1 MNNKIRK
8 KATAI
13 ALAGT
18 IAATSLA
25 GCGSTNKE
33 TYPQVAV
40 IFDEDT
46 ATIIEYMTVSGSF
59 IDGFIEIKQK
69 DGSVITVPYKNTDN
83 MLIKDKSYEEI
94 EELIKDRKGNDI
106 TINYFNVEKAYTKKR
121 EK

>member
-1 MNNKIRK
+1 MNNNIRK

-25 GCGSTNKE
+25 GCGSNDKE

-40 IFDEDT
+40 IFDENT

-106 TINYFNVEKAYTKKR
+106 TINSSISS
-121 EK
+121 